1 VTLDTTEFSM
11 IRALAVAFSLLGA
24 SGAAVADPQLAKD
37 RNCFACHG
45 VDKRTVTSYPSY
57 KEIAAKYAADKDA
70 AARVAKRI
78 REGGVGVWGQ
88 VPMPANP
95 QVSDQEAL
103 VLAKW
108 VLSQK

>member
-1 VTLDTTEFSM
+1 MTRV
-11 IRALAVAFSLLGA
+11 LAVAFSLLGLLGV
-24 SGAAVADPQLAKD
+24 SGVAVANPQLAKD

-70 AARVAKRI
+70 TTRMAKKI

-95 QVSDQEAL
+95 QVNDQEAQA
-103 VLAKW
+103 LAKW